1 MSEKKKYC
9 APAVGC
15 IGLITL
21 VGLAIFFLWLIFKP
35 NSTTVDQVS
44 GKMVE
49 KNNFIDVDPSVKLD
63 LHGQGCWAT
72 IGVLATLLILLITAA
87 MIYPKLQARRN
98 RRKAKKEELA
108 LKLSTMEKEAEEQRS
123 AAAAE
128 IATLRTANNQRMQA
142 LNSEVLRLKGETQ
155 AITAHQSSRDRI
167 MP

>member
-35 NSTTVDQVS
+35 NSTSVEEVS

-49 KNNFIDVDPSVKLD
+49 KNNFIDVDPSID
-63 LHGQGCWAT
+63 MHGSGCWAA
-72 IGVLATLLILLITAA
+72 IGVLAVLLILLITAA
-87 MIYPKLQARRN
+87 MIYPRLQARRN
-98 RRKAKKEELA
+98 KRRAKKEELA
-108 LKLSTMEKEAEEQRS
+108 LKLTTMEREAEEQRA

-155 AITAHQSSRDRI
+155 AITAHQSSRDRL

>member
-35 NSTTVDQVS
+35 NSTSVEEVS

-49 KNNFIDVDPSVKLD
+49 KNNFIDVDPAID
-63 LHGQGCWAT
+63 MHGSGCWAA
-72 IGVLATLLILLITAA
+72 IGVLAVLLILLITAA

-98 RRKAKKEELA
+98 KKRAKKEELA
-108 LKLSTMEKEAEEQRS
+108 LKLTTMEREAEEQRA

-155 AITAHQSSRDRI
+155 AITAPQSSRDRI

>member
-35 NSTTVDQVS
+35 NSTTVEEVS

-49 KNNFIDVDPSVKLD
+49 KNNFIDVDPSID
-63 LHGQGCWAT
+63 MHGTGCWAT

-98 RRKAKKEELA
+98 KRRAKKEELA
-108 LKLSTMEKEAEEQRS
+108 LKLTTMEREAEEQRA